1 MKIKRDIAIRC
12 ENSVPMTLDKP
23 LQQLLEVQVENK
35 KQRRE
40 KLLEYSSKDR
50 LEYVK
55 LGYDDTFVQ
64 KLRTNYENTMSNVL
78 IK

>member
-1 MKIKRDIAIRC
+1 MKIKKDIAVRC
-12 ENSVPMTLDKP
+12 ENSVPMTLDRP
-23 LQQLLEVQVENK
+23 LQQLLEDQVENK
-35 KQRRE
+35 KQIRE

-64 KLRTNYENTMSNVL
+64 KLRTNYENALSNVL